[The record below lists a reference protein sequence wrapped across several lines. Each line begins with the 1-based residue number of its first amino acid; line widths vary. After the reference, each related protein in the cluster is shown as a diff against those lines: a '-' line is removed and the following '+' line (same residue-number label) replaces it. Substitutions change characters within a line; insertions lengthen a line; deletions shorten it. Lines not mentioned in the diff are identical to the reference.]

1 MINLVQVRISLD
13 FTHPEIY
20 RVVVVPRDITFL
32 EFHHVIQIS
41 MGWKN
46 QHLFGFIIDG
56 YRVGEIDDNFILGE
70 NIINCRTTILKDL
83 IIEGDEFKYEYDFG
97 VNWLHTIK
105 IEKFDHEKLQPKQIP
120 YCIKGKMK
128 CPPENCGGIPGFQH
142 FLSIMADVSH
152 KEFRK
157 MIVLAGEYFNPT
169 KFSKVTVNRRLR
181 NIDGYLKL
189 WEEDG
194 LY

>member
-13 FTHPEIY
+13 FTYPEIY
-20 RVVVVPRDITFL
+20 RVIVVPRDITFL

-41 MGWKN
+41 MGWENK
-46 QHLFGFIIDG
+46 HLFGFIIDG

-105 IEKFDHEKLQPKQIP
+105 IEKFDPEKLQPKQIP

-128 CPPENCGGIPGFQH
+128 CPPENCGGIPGYFK
-142 FLSIMADVSH
+142 FLNALTLSNPDFKQYLLSTGIFY
-152 KEFRK
+152 E
-157 MIVLAGEYFNPT
+157 PT

-189 WEEDG
+189 WDQDD